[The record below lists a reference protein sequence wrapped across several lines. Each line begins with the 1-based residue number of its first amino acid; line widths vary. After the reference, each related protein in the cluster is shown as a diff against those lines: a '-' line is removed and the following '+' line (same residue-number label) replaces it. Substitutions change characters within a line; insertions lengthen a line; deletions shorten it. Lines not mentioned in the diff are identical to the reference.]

1 MCTAQED
8 SSPQGEMYF
17 ILTEKSSFGTKNSL
31 QAGTLCCIS
40 EEDYLQNVSNET
52 LCPLP
57 LKVTLLEGLNA
68 DVQRTVDVN
77 SLQPLRKEQ
86 AALLLAVP
94 DVVMRLNYF
103 LQRTTLDNA
112 LQARVGQQVLVQLD
126 QKRVPGTI
134 RYIGKIQNCIHLAS
148 VYFGVELQ
156 GPGEGRGRTDGSY
169 GGTRHFK
176 CDKKCGLFL
185 PFHKLQFVNAGDR
198 QQKKEMKQCKDA
210 LPVKPGDKV
219 GFYLCETLHQG
230 TALIISKEGS
240 QWIVEVSPDEGP
252 KDDLVKIPMD
262 AIIKEELLS
271 TVLESDCSLEQ
282 SFAIYDEKD
291 ARDQDVSSARPSA
304 LGVNSMVQI
313 FLNKGSPVSG
323 IIRWIGTLPT
333 SNSLMAGVELD
344 EDKGVTDG
352 SLFGKQYFS
361 CPPQRGIFVKLQCCQ
376 PDVRFQS
383 EASTLRPELG
393 LPSCSGLEHSEVLE
407 NSPPLRNGLAENV
420 LHGRMKGI
428 QGHCNSCYIDAALFS
443 LFSCTSV
450 LDSMLFKPSQPP
462 DDHIQMILRNEIVN
476 PLRRRGFVSAKSV
489 MKLRHQLT
497 EESQCPSFSTA
508 EKDPEEF
515 LNLIMHH
522 ILRIEP
528 LLKLQSRGQK
538 EQECYCYQIF
548 IEKQEELVLPDV
560 QQLLEH
566 SFLSA
571 DLKLLEIPS
580 CFIIQMPRFG
590 KEYKMF
596 NKITPSLE
604 LDITDLLF
612 DSPRECIICGD
623 LATQECPECFRDKT
637 FAAAGLKQY
646 CDQCSAQTHMHYR
659 RKMHKLQKLK
669 CPVEFQMST
678 RHRGSSRVP
687 RETMELFAVLCIETS
702 HYVSFVKYGPEKE
715 HWMFFDSM
723 ADRHG
728 DENGYNIPTVTLCPE
743 VAKYLESPVAELAVQ
758 RPREMDGVAKR
769 LFCDAYMYLYQ
780 SRKMALYK

>member
-1 MCTAQED
+1 MSTSQLD
-8 SSPQGEMYF
+8 SCPQGEMYF
-17 ILTEKSSFGTKNSL
+17 ILTEKSSFGTKQSL

-40 EEDYLQNVSNET
+40 EADYLQNVSNET

-57 LKVTLLEGLNA
+57 LTVTLLEGQGA
-68 DVQRTVDVN
+68 GFQSTVDVN

-94 DVVMRLNYF
+94 DAGIRLNYF
-103 LQRTTLDNA
+103 LQRTALDNA
-112 LQARVGQQVLVQLD
+112 VQAKVGQQVLVPLE
-126 QKRVPGTI
+126 QKEVPGSI
-134 RYIGKIQNCIHLAS
+134 RYIGKIQNSSFLPAA
-148 VYFGVELQ
+148 YFGVELQ
-156 GPGEGRGRTDGSY
+156 GPGEGRGRSNGSY
-169 GGTRHFK
+169 NGIQYFECK
-176 CDKKCGLFL
+176 KKCGLFL
-185 PFHKLQFVNAGDR
+185 PFHKLQIVNTR
-198 QQKKEMKQCKDA
+198 ERKPKKEDA
-210 LPVKPGDKV
+210 LPVKSGDRV
-219 GFYLCETLHQG
+219 GFYLDETLHQG
-230 TALIISKEGS
+230 TVLIINREGP

-252 KDDLVKIPMD
+252 KNDLVKIPMD

-271 TVLESDCSLEQ
+271 TVLESDGGLEQ
-282 SFAIYDEKD
+282 DFTIRDEKD
-291 ARDQDVSSARPSA
+291 GSARSST

-313 FLNKGSPVSG
+313 SLNKGSPVSG

-333 SNSLMAGVELD
+333 RSSVMAGVELD
-344 EDKGVTDG
+344 EDKGMTDG
-352 SLFGKQYFS
+352 NLLGKQYFS
-361 CPPQRGIFVKLQCCQ
+361 CLPQRGIFVKLQSCQ

-383 EASTLRPELG
+383 EAATLRPEMDSS
-393 LPSCSGLEHSEVLE
+393 SCSGLESSAVLE
-407 NSPPLRNGLAENV
+407 NSPPLRNGLAENI

-428 QGHCNSCYIDAALFS
+428 QGHCNSCYMDAALFS
-443 LFSCTSV
+443 LFSCSSV

-522 ILRIEP
+522 ILRIDP

-548 IEKQEELVLPDV
+548 MEKQEELVLPDV

-596 NKITPSLE
+596 SKITPSLE

-612 DSPRECIICGD
+612 DSPRECIVCGD

-637 FAAAGLKQY
+637 FAATGLKQY
-646 CDQCSAQTHMHYR
+646 CDQCRAQVMRMGTT
-659 RKMHKLQKLK
+659 
-669 CPVEFQMST
+669 S
-678 RHRGSSRVP
+678 P
-687 RETMELFAVLCIETS
+687 R
-702 HYVSFVKYGPEKE
+702 
-715 HWMFFDSM
+715 
-723 ADRHG
+723 
-728 DENGYNIPTVTLCPE
+728 
-743 VAKYLESPVAELAVQ
+743 
-758 RPREMDGVAKR
+758 
-769 LFCDAYMYLYQ
+769 
-780 SRKMALYK
+780 